1 MSGAASEPG
10 LRGVCQVIIIIII
23 MIIIIISFND
33 AIKQTGNYSAL
44 HVVKK

>member
-1 MSGAASEPG
+1 MCGAASEPG
-10 LRGVCQVIIIIII
+10 LRGVCQVIII